1 MNKINVG
8 QAVQTLANV
17 SVIVGIA
24 FLALQLQQNS
34 ALLAAQARA
43 ARAQVRFDSTT
54 LVLNNPE
61 LLQAGFKDIN
71 GQPLTETEKF
81 FLNLDAQRSLA
92 SWQYFYGEFREGLIE
107 SDDVPV
113 ENWRYVFRI
122 RPAMQNEWKRKE
134 VLGLRPDF
142 VQWMEEN
149 IVEE

>member
-92 SWQYFYGEFREGLIE
+92 SWQYIYGEFREGLIE